1 MAHTTWGDSYITE
14 RAINRRTSEDES
26 ALSAAQAKSLEKQ
39 IDVSY
44 GKWIE
49 VEYDGM
55 RDAIIKYDGDDFNN
69 PFSTII
75 KGGDL
80 SYTKTA
86 KSLYLEDDD
95 LPDWSPGSV
104 TAGYL
109 KLVLKEGWMVEL
121 EVWTE
126 NFDYFGDNID
136 SSSHDRFQHTGT
148 DSNFTP
154 TGEGYVSQIDFWL
167 IAGGDQLSID
177 IDNESSKVAQFYL
190 KIDGVVYSIS
200 NPENFDDEV
209 KVWLKQVWYWNADY
223 GTITFEGE
231 DLSGDL
237 TIGSDDLDLT
247 NTGSGGGSGGGGG
260 GDGGD
265 TIYPEASILGVL
277 LLVGGILWL
286 SLRGG
291 KI

>member
-1 MAHTTWGDSYITE
+1 LTSQDLSITE
-14 RAINRRTSEDES
+14 RAINRRTSDDES
-26 ALSAAQAKSLEKQ
+26 ALSAAEAESLEKK

-55 RDAIIKYDGDDFNN
+55 RDVIRKYSDDDFDN

-75 KGGDL
+75 KGGAL
-80 SYTKTA
+80 SYTNTA
-86 KSLYLEDDD
+86 NSLKLDDID
-95 LPDWSPGSV
+95 TYGRGDS
-104 TAGYL
+104 GYL

-121 EVWTE
+121 DVLTE
-126 NFDYFGDNID
+126 DFNYFNHNID
-136 SSSHDRFQHTGT
+136 DTVQDRFAHTGT
-148 DSNFTP
+148 GDSFTP
-154 TGEGYVSQIDFWL
+154 VGELVSRIDFWL

-177 IDNESSKVAQFYL
+177 IDNDSTKVAQFYL
-190 KIDGVVYSIS
+190 KIDGAVYSIS
-200 NPENFDDEV
+200 NPDNFDDEV
-209 KVWLKQVWYWNADY
+209 KVWLKQAWYWNADY
-223 GTITFEGE
+223 GTITFVGE
-231 DLSGDL
+231 DLTNPDL
-237 TIGSDDLDLT
+237 ISSDDLILT
-247 NTGSGGGSGGGGG
+247 GTTGTTGSGLGPG
-260 GDGGD
+260 GDGGE

>member
-1 MAHTTWGDSYITE
+1 MTSEDPSITE
-14 RAINRRTSEDES
+14 RAINRRTSDDES
-26 ALSAAQAKSLEKQ
+26 ALSAAEAESLEKK

-55 RDAIIKYDGDDFNN
+55 RDAIRKYSDDDFDN

-75 KGGDL
+75 KGGAL
-80 SYTKTA
+80 SYTNTA
-86 KSLYLEDDD
+86 NSLKLDDID
-95 LPDWSPGSV
+95 TYGRGDS
-104 TAGYL
+104 GYL

-121 EVWTE
+121 DVWTE
-126 NFDYFGDNID
+126 NFDYFNDNID
-136 SSSHDRFQHTGT
+136 ETVHDRFEHTGT
-148 DSNFTP
+148 NSNFTP
-154 TGEGYVSQIDFWL
+154 TGTGWKSEVDFWL

-177 IDNESSKVAQFYL
+177 IDNESTKVAQFYL

-200 NPENFDDEV
+200 NPEKFEDEV
-209 KVWLKQVWYWNADY
+209 KVWLKQAWYWNADY
-223 GTITFEGE
+223 GTITFVGE
-231 DLSGDL
+231 DLTNPDL
-237 TIGSDDLDLT
+237 ISSDDLILT
-247 NTGSGGGSGGGGG
+247 GTTGTTGSDLGPG
-260 GDGGD
+260 GDGGE